1 MLILKKYPHA
11 VAGLILVIFFVVS
24 LVVSSQDST
33 TMDEKAHIPS
43 GYSYVRYGDMR
54 LNPEHPP
61 LLKDLAG
68 LPLLFL
74 QPNFPT
80 DAKEWQTGI
89 NEQWV
94 MGDKFLHQSGNDA
107 QSITYWARFPILIIA
122 VLLGLAIYLWTSRYI
137 GSLAG
142 LFALTLYASDPNVL
156 GHDHLVT
163 TDIGIAAFVFL
174 TTIVFL
180 RWVKAPTMRNTL
192 LFGLVLGLVQLAKF
206 SAVIL
211 FPFYIIIAIIYA
223 FVRSDSWTKAA
234 DAPVT
239 TSTSG
244 SSRGRLIWEYIWKY
258 TIVVI
263 ICFILIE
270 ILYVFN
276 TLNMP
281 AEKVKAISDSV
292 FISDN
297 AAAHIAR
304 ATIDWMTS
312 VPILKPLSEYMLGVF
327 MVFARV
333 AGGNTYY
340 FLGGVSKTATPMYFP
355 AVFLLKETLPLLLLI
370 VSSIGY
376 GVFRLASTL
385 RERTAPVGRLVAR
398 YFEEHITEV
407 TMFGFILFYSY
418 LSITSNLNIGFRH
431 LFPMIPFIY
440 ILVTAVVWDVC
451 RRLRAHSPDHHP
463 LIRTLS
469 VAFVFWIIAIP
480 ILAYPSYISYFNTA
494 AGGHE
499 NGYQYVTDSNYD
511 WGQDLIRLRQ
521 WVDTYNQCT
530 SSGTDTPGCKELIST
545 KYTPPNST
553 QTDCT
558 AASTGLIQPAEACIS
573 QWAFP
578 TTTPITTMRIDYF
591 GGSSQK
597 YYFGDILKPW
607 YDTKTPEPGWYAVS
621 AGFFQE
627 STHRPIVAGQGNYRW
642 LAQYPMLGR
651 AGDSIF
657 IFYVPEVK

>member
-1 MLILKKYPHA
+1 MLLLKKYPH
-11 VAGLILVIFFVVS
+11 VFAGIILVTFFIIS

-74 QPNFPT
+74 QPTFPT

-107 QSITYWARFPILIIA
+107 QAITYWARFPILIIA
-122 VLLGLAIYLWTSRYI
+122 VLLGLAIYLWTRRHI
-137 GSLAG
+137 GSLAA
-142 LFALTLYASDPNVL
+142 LFALTLYAFDPNVL

-163 TDIGIAAFVFL
+163 TDIGIAAFVFFA
-174 TTIVFL
+174 TIIFL
-180 RWVKAPTMRNTL
+180 RWVKSPTIRNTV
-192 LFGLVLGLVQLAKF
+192 LFGVFLGLVQLAKF

-211 FPFYIIIAIIYA
+211 FPFYIVIAIFYA
-223 FVRSDSWTKAA
+223 FARSDERAETPEGI
-234 DAPVT
+234 PV
-239 TSTSG
+239 SF
-244 SSRGRLIWEYIWKY
+244 RARLVWDYIWKY
-258 TIVVI
+258 AIAVA
-263 ICFILIE
+263 ICFVLIE
-270 ILYVFN
+270 ILYFFN

-281 AEKVKAISDSV
+281 AEKVKLISDSV

-312 VPILKPLSEYMLGVF
+312 IPLLKPLSEYVLGVF
-327 MVFARV
+327 KVFARV

-340 FLGGVSKTATPMYFP
+340 FLGGVSKTATSIYFP

-370 VSSIGY
+370 VTSLGY
-376 GVFRLASTL
+376 GIFRLVTALRDRSTTL
-385 RERTAPVGRLVAR
+385 GHKVAH

-407 TMFGFILFYSY
+407 TMFAFILFYSY

-440 ILVTAVVWDVC
+440 ILVTTVVWDAC
-451 RRLRAHSPDHHP
+451 HRLREQSTSHHP
-463 LIRTLS
+463 LIRVLS
-469 VAFVFWIIAIP
+469 ILFVFWIVAIP
-480 ILAYPSYISYFNTA
+480 VAAYPSYISYFNSA
-494 AGGHE
+494 AGGHA

-521 WVDTYNQCT
+521 WVDTYNRCAGQM
-530 SSGTDTPGCKELIST
+530 
-545 KYTPPNST
+545 NSNPMNECNQLT
-553 QTDCT
+553 LNNQPLPT
-558 AASTGLIQPAEACIS
+558 A
-573 QWAFP
+573 
-578 TTTPITTMRIDYF
+578 TPIDTMRIDYF

-607 YDTKTPEPGWYAVS
+607 YDSKTPEPGWYAVS

-627 STHRPIVAGQGNYRW
+627 STHRPIVDGQGNYRW
-642 LAQYPMLGR
+642 LAQYPMIGR